1 VVVVE
6 RATADEGVSTAR
18 GKRDAS
24 GDHLVEG
31 GTGSFDA
38 GKNTDTGRESLLRVG
53 RRNCPRLIAQ
63 KGKKGVSAGEGER
76 KDRGGMKKAIEL
88 A

>member
-1 VVVVE
+1 MVE
-6 RATADEGVSTAR
+6 RTTADESVSTAR
-18 GKRDAS
+18 GKHNAS

-38 GKNTDTGRESLLRVG
+38 GKNTDTVRESLLRVR

-63 KGKKGVSAGEGER
+63 KGKKGVSAGESER
-76 KDRGGMKKAIEL
+76 KDRCGMKKAVEL